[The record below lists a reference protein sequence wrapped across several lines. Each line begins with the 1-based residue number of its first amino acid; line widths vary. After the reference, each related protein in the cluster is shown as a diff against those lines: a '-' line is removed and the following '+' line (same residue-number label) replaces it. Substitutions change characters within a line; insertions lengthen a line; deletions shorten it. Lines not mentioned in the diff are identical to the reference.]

1 VAGYKLPNCL
11 RISIG
16 DETACQRVA
25 EAVGQFK
32 GAAS

>member
-1 VAGYKLPNCL
+1 L